1 MVVFLNGNP
10 PPCTVI
16 GPGSVWTGLGSVS
29 PAQSAA
35 QREPLTQTL
44 CLDMGLGGVV
54 ATLGSCLGL
63 LLLLLLLMAS
73 RPTLVTEVSF
83 L

>member
-1 MVVFLNGNP
+1 
-10 PPCTVI
+10 
-16 GPGSVWTGLGSVS
+16 
-29 PAQSAA
+29 
-35 QREPLTQTL
+35 
-44 CLDMGLGGVV
+44 MGLGGVV